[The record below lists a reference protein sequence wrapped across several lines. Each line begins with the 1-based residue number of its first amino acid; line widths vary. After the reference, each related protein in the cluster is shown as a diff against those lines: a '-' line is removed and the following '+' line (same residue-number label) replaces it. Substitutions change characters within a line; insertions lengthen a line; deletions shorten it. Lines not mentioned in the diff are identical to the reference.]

1 MTSGWDIVR
10 GCPALVGPLLA
21 WAILTVPVSAAGG
34 WTTSGVLHQDETWR
48 GAVRLTGDV
57 VVPPGITL
65 ALEPGTTV
73 AVTPQQ
79 SDHDVSVRRV
89 VRGRERELAHPGLI
103 NLIIEGRLRAEG
115 SWWWWRRIR
124 LGSASEEVVGWGGV
138 LFVGN
143 STTSH
148 LRYTTIHHA
157 HTAVRCLDQAAPAI
171 SQSVLKVNVNGLDVY
186 QESAPRMVDSSI
198 RANFRGVGIFDRAT
212 PQLLGNIVRGNNQGL
227 LIAGMAKPTVAHNT
241 LSTNTT
247 GVLITEQAQPFLQQN
262 HIGKK
267 WPGLLFR
274 GNRRGVVIA
283 DRAAPRVQAN
293 VIRGNTSGII
303 LRGQTTPTL
312 DANIVTNNQT
322 DVVDLRQGTP

>member
-1 MTSGWDIVR
+1 MSCWGNTQRWIALLGVLLSLTLL
-10 GCPALVGPLLA
+10 PAA
-21 WAILTVPVSAAGG
+21 VSVTAAQ
-34 WTTSGVLHQDETWR
+34 TTSGVLRQDETWSR
-48 GAVRLTGDV
+48 HVRLTGDV
-57 VVPPGITL
+57 VVPSGITL
-65 ALEPGTTV
+65 TIEPGTTV

-89 VRGRERELAHPGLI
+89 VRGQERELAHPGLI

-247 GVLITEQAQPFLQQN
+247 GVLITEHAQPLLQQN

-267 WPGLLFR
+267 GLGLLFR
-274 GNRRGVVIA
+274 GNRRGVIIA
-283 DRAAPRVQAN
+283 DRAAPKVQAN
-293 VIRGNTSGII
+293 VIRGNESGII
-303 LRGQTTPTL
+303 LRGQTTPTM

-322 DVVDLRQGTP
+322 DIVDQRKGAP